1 MPKYADIL
9 SELKEWLDNKD
20 DFGDEIDTDDVRE
33 KLELLE
39 AKYE

>member
-20 DFGDEIDTDDVRE
+20 DFGDEIETDDVRE
-33 KLELLE
+33 QLDYLED
-39 AKYE
+39 KYE